1 LAFQRALFRSEFLA
15 IASWRQPLRHVIDR
29 RSEPAGC
36 TPAVVCRGLR
46 KVYDGKHGLFRKPSP
61 AVVAVDGLD
70 LRIERGECF
79 GLLGPNGSGKTTT
92 VEMLEGLLAPTAGE
106 VELLGLRWQRDEEKL
121 RERVGVALQETH
133 LPEKLM
139 VEELLTLFRSFYR
152 KPRPLAHLL
161 AEVELGEKQR
171 AWVGKL
177 SGGQRQRL
185 AIACALVGE
194 PEVLFLDEPT
204 TGLDPQSRRQ
214 VWGLVAAYRARG
226 GTVVLTTHYMEE
238 AERLC
243 DRVAIVDHGKLV
255 RVGTPNELIA
265 ALPGDHVIELEIE
278 KTTLGAWTSRSCAA
292 CPRSRKRTSRP
303 RAHGRCRCANP
314 STRSPRCWPWSNARD
329 ARWPVWARAR
339 LRLKMFSWRSR
350 EGTCAMAE
358 SSDKR
363 PNPIVQLTLMRLREI
378 GREPG
383 VLFWAFG
390 FPVVLS
396 LALGIAFRARGPE
409 PVVVGALPGFQPRP
423 IAHSSDAKVR
433 SSRWTARRP
442 KPSCAPGA

>member
-1 LAFQRALFRSEFLA
+1 VNQQA
-15 IASWRQPLRHVIDR
+15 V
-29 RSEPAGC
+29 

-70 LRIERGECF
+70 LLIERGECF

-106 VELLGLRWQRDEEKL
+106 VELLGLRWKTDEERL
-121 RERVGVALQETH
+121 RERVGVALQETY

-152 KPRPLAHLL
+152 NPRPLAHLL
-161 AEVELGEKQR
+161 AEVELEEKRR

-185 AIACALVGE
+185 AIACAMVGE

-243 DRVAIVDHGKLV
+243 DRVAVVDHGKLV
-255 RVGTPNELIA
+255 RLGTPAGLIA
-265 ALPGDHVIELEIE
+265 ALPGDHVIEVEIE
-278 KTTLGAWTSRSCAA
+278 KNAANGLGIEELRGLPLITEAHLSAEGAWSLSVREPEHAVAA
-292 CPRSRKRTSRP
+292 VLALVERKGCTL
-303 RAHGRCRCANP
+303 
-314 STRSPRCWPWSNARD
+314 
-329 ARWPVWARAR
+329 AR
-339 LRLKMFSWRSR
+339 L
-350 EGTCAMAE
+350 GTRKASLEDVFVA
-358 SSDKR
+358 
-363 PNPIVQLTLMRLREI
+363 LTGRHLRD
-378 GREPG
+378 G
-383 VLFWAFG
+383 
-390 FPVVLS
+390 
-396 LALGIAFRARGPE
+396 
-409 PVVVGALPGFQPRP
+409 
-423 IAHSSDAKVR
+423 
-433 SSRWTARRP
+433 
-442 KPSCAPGA
+442 

>member
-1 LAFQRALFRSEFLA
+1 MNQQ
-15 IASWRQPLRHVIDR
+15 AS
-29 RSEPAGC
+29 
-36 TPAVVCRGLR
+36 TPAVLCRGLR

-70 LRIERGECF
+70 LLIERGECF

-92 VEMLEGLLAPTAGE
+92 VEMLEGLLAPTSGE
-106 VELLGLRWQRDEEKL
+106 VELLGLRWSSDEEKL

-161 AEVELGEKQR
+161 AEVELEEKQR

-214 VWGLVAAYRARG
+214 VWGLIAAYRARG
-226 GTVVLTTHYMEE
+226 GTAVLTTHYMEE

-255 RVGTPNELIA
+255 RLGTPAELIA

-278 KTTLGAWTSRSCAA
+278 KTAAAGLDAEDLRGLPSVTEAHFSAEGAWSLSVREPEHGVAA
-292 CPRSRKRTSRP
+292 VLALVERKGCTL
-303 RAHGRCRCANP
+303 
-314 STRSPRCWPWSNARD
+314 
-329 ARWPVWARAR
+329 AR
-339 LRLKMFSWRSR
+339 L
-350 EGTCAMAE
+350 GTRKASLEDVFVA
-358 SSDKR
+358 
-363 PNPIVQLTLMRLREI
+363 LTGRHLRD
-378 GREPG
+378 G
-383 VLFWAFG
+383 
-390 FPVVLS
+390 
-396 LALGIAFRARGPE
+396 
-409 PVVVGALPGFQPRP
+409 
-423 IAHSSDAKVR
+423 
-433 SSRWTARRP
+433 
-442 KPSCAPGA
+442 

>member
-1 LAFQRALFRSEFLA
+1 VNPQ
-15 IASWRQPLRHVIDR
+15 
-29 RSEPAGC
+29 AG
-36 TPAVVCRGLR
+36 TPAVACRGLR

-106 VELLGLRWQRDEEKL
+106 VELLGLRWQTDEEKL

-161 AEVELGEKQR
+161 AEVELEEKQR

-255 RVGTPNELIA
+255 RVGTPVELIA

-278 KTTLGAWTSRSCAA
+278 KSSAGLQAEELRGLTEVAEVHLSAEGAWSLAVREPEHAVAA
-292 CPRSRKRTSRP
+292 VLALVERK
-303 RAHGRCRCANP
+303 GCIL
-314 STRSPRCWPWSNARD
+314 
-329 ARWPVWARAR
+329 AR
-339 LRLKMFSWRSR
+339 L
-350 EGTCAMAE
+350 GTRKASLEDVFVA
-358 SSDKR
+358 
-363 PNPIVQLTLMRLREI
+363 LTGRHLRD
-378 GREPG
+378 G
-383 VLFWAFG
+383 
-390 FPVVLS
+390 
-396 LALGIAFRARGPE
+396 
-409 PVVVGALPGFQPRP
+409 
-423 IAHSSDAKVR
+423 
-433 SSRWTARRP
+433 
-442 KPSCAPGA
+442 

>member
-1 LAFQRALFRSEFLA
+1 VNQ
-15 IASWRQPLRHVIDR
+15 QGD
-29 RSEPAGC
+29 

-46 KVYDGKHGLFRKPSP
+46 KVYDGRHGLFRKPSP

-92 VEMLEGLLAPTAGE
+92 VEMLEGLLPPSAGD
-106 VELLGLRWQRDEEKL
+106 VELLGLRWRSDEEKL

-152 KPRPLAHLL
+152 KPRPLNHLL
-161 AEVELGEKQR
+161 AEVELEEKRR

-185 AIACALVGE
+185 AIACAMVGE

-214 VWGLVAAYRARG
+214 VWGLVTAYRARG

-255 RVGTPNELIA
+255 RLGTPAELIA
-265 ALPGDHVIELEIE
+265 ALPGDHIIELEIE
-278 KTTLGAWTSRSCAA
+278 KTAEFDADELRGLPSVSEVHLTAEGAWSLAVREPERTVAA
-292 CPRSRKRTSRP
+292 VLALVERKGCTL
-303 RAHGRCRCANP
+303 
-314 STRSPRCWPWSNARD
+314 
-329 ARWPVWARAR
+329 AR
-339 LRLKMFSWRSR
+339 L
-350 EGTCAMAE
+350 GTRKASLEDVFVA
-358 SSDKR
+358 
-363 PNPIVQLTLMRLREI
+363 LTGRHLRD
-378 GREPG
+378 G
-383 VLFWAFG
+383 
-390 FPVVLS
+390 
-396 LALGIAFRARGPE
+396 
-409 PVVVGALPGFQPRP
+409 
-423 IAHSSDAKVR
+423 
-433 SSRWTARRP
+433 
-442 KPSCAPGA
+442 